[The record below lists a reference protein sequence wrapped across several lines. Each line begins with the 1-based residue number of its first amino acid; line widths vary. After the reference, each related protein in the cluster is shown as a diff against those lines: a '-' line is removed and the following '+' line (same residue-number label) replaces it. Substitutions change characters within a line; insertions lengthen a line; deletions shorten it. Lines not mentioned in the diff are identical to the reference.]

1 MKQNL
6 KRTKVDLD
14 DDEEFDLDSTR
25 QLGYFVQSFGGHRYT
40 VHINEAV
47 KEPAY
52 YTNVVN
58 MMCNATENDTIVFM
72 LNSPGGMLD
81 GLASL
86 LDAID
91 MTEART
97 LGYLQGRCHS
107 AASILALHCDEVF
120 VGKHAQMLCH
130 NVSYGTGGK
139 GSDIVSHVQHMTKI
153 SENLMY
159 DTYVGFLSEA
169 EIADML
175 DGKEIYLDSE
185 QIQERLEKMKVYRTA
200 EFEAELKE
208 LQELEKVSLP
218 PAAKK
223 TTKKK

>member
-1 MKQNL
+1 
-6 KRTKVDLD
+6 
-14 DDEEFDLDSTR
+14 
-25 QLGYFVQSFGGHRYT
+25 
-40 VHINEAV
+40 
-47 KEPAY
+47 
-52 YTNVVN
+52 
-58 MMCNATENDTIVFM
+58 
-72 LNSPGGMLD
+72 
-81 GLASL
+81 
-86 LDAID
+86 
-91 MTEART
+91 
-97 LGYLQGRCHS
+97 
-107 AASILALHCDEVF
+107 
-120 VGKHAQMLCH
+120 
-130 NVSYGTGGK
+130 
-139 GSDIVSHVQHMTKI
+139 
-153 SENLMY
+153 MY